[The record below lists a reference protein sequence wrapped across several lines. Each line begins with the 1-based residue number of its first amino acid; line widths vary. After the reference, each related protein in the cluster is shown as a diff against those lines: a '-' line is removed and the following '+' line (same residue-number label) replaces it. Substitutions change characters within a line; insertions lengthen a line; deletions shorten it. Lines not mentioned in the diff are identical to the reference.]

1 MGGLARPGEA
11 EKGPGGRGRRDGH
24 GATGDSVS
32 FNIVNSGNFKAT
44 KLVIMPIIWGEWLP
58 CVLFFGIFTVR
69 YIWIEG
75 TTTY

>member
-1 MGGLARPGEA
+1 MGGLARPGVA

-58 CVLFFGIFTVR
+58 L
-69 YIWIEG
+69 IERG
-75 TTTY
+75 HC